1 MKKLMVLAAMLAMAL
16 MVAAPALAQQTSGAA
31 TSGGASLKA
40 GDLANQC
47 AQVANNV
54 NSGNVDQNAR
64 ANNTQ
69 ANVGALTAASQN
81 GTAGG
86 GGLLDILNFVLN
98 LLGIDQDVTQT
109 NNATQTNVIAQ
120 DGIDQTN
127 NAKLECNQ
135 AIEQKK

>member
-16 MVAAPALAQQTSGAA
+16 AVAAPALAQQTSGAA
-31 TSGGASLKA
+31 TSGGASLTA

-54 NSGNVDQNAR
+54 NTGNVDQDAAAENIQS
-64 ANNTQ
+64 NI
-69 ANVGALTAASQN
+69 GALALLEQN
-81 GTAGG
+81 ATAGG
-86 GGLLDILNFVLN
+86 GLLSFLNFALN
-98 LLGIDQDVTQT
+98 LAFVDQDVTQT

-120 DGIDQTN
+120 DGIDQIN

-135 AIEQKK
+135 AIAQTKK